1 MRLAKASQ
9 ESDESGDNS
18 YDVIE
23 IDSSKPKVPAEENK
37 AEEPPVV
44 IRPEDFLIS
53 NSELV

>member
-37 AEEPPVV
+37 AEEPPVI